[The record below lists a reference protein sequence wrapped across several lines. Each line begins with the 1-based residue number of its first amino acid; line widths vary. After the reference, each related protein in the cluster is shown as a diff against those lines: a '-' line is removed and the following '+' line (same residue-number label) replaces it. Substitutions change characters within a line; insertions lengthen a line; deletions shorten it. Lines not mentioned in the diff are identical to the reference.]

1 MTRRSGEQATLQAER
16 LVLLSELRVER
27 MEILMLAN
35 NLNGVST
42 LISGWL
48 EIEIRWLQRIQGFI
62 TAQNFYIARTGGGR
76 ISSEPAEIA
85 LWLDSF
91 CIKNPLM
98 HVFSGAVALVEAKGG
113 PKAPFAWSR

>member
-16 LVLLSELRVER
+16 LVLLSELRIER

-48 EIEIRWLQRIQGFI
+48 EIEIRRLQRIGKLLQRIQ
-62 TAQNFYIARTGGGR
+62 
-76 ISSEPAEIA
+76 EI
-85 LWLDSF
+85 DKK
-91 CIKNPLM
+91 IK
-98 HVFSGAVALVEAKGG
+98 S
-113 PKAPFAWSR
+113 